1 MAPDGRIA
9 FATPDNTAMGTEAK
23 SGDSFEL
30 NHEPRPEWL
39 KWNPSIPVGE

>member
-9 FATPDNTAMGTEAK
+9 FATPDNSEMGSAAA

-30 NHEPRPEWL
+30 SHSPRPEWL